1 MSCLFIIL
9 LLKARPCGLKS
20 TSCLQAKWGLWFN
33 RPWPWPK
40 WTNQKEPNWIFYLV
54 YHDCEESSTI
64 LHQWSWFFL
73 FDQRQIG
80 STSHTLI
87 FVAFI
92 IAAAQLRTCSLL
104 SHYQRIMICPFLI
117 AFIGNKHFWHWMLFL
132 WKKKLTE
139 MLFTSRT
146 RA

>member
-1 MSCLFIIL
+1 MAWKAL
-9 LLKARPCGLKS
+9 LACKRSEAFDLIALGLGLGLNEQIKKS
-20 TSCLQAKWGLWFN
+20 LIEFSIWCIMIVKNLAPYFTNGL
-33 RPWPWPK
+33 
-40 WTNQKEPNWIFYLV
+40 E
-54 YHDCEESSTI
+54 
-64 LHQWSWFFL
+64 FFL